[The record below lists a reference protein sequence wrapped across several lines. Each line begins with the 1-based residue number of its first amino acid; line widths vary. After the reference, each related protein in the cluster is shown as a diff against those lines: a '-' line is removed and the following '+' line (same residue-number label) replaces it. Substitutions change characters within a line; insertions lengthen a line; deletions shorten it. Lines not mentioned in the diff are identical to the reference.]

1 MPIKI
6 FHVIV
11 DTSVLHQAPF
21 GSARFERLLRRVRQ
35 GVVKL
40 YIPEVVLEERRTQL
54 LFEYNKLADEARGAL
69 MKMSETPL
77 SMLLEGI
84 PMPGPLDLPS
94 RDEVDRNSRAM
105 FLKYLADNKVEVL
118 PFTVEHAAR
127 TLDRYMHGKSPFQR
141 VEKRESERKHIPDSW
156 ILEAALEIKA
166 RLGRHCVLVKDQRFK
181 SALQEEGF
189 EVFGEIDLL
198 DKDIEA
204 ATAVV
209 PIRAPGPSAVPEEE
223 EATAAPI
230 APQSAL
236 EKLRADAFKDLDVV
250 VLGMNEALKNPD
262 KEAFFATLE
271 RLDVD
276 RAKAELMASTLVA
289 SGVLNEIGNRLIPTD
304 VPLAERMAAESV
316 VRALLLRMI

>member
-1 MPIKI
+1 MEI

-21 GSARFERLLRRVRQ
+21 GSARFEMLLRRVRQ

-69 MKMSETPL
+69 IKMSETPL
-77 SMLLEGI
+77 SLLLEGI
-84 PMPGPLDLPS
+84 PMPGPLDLPT
-94 RDEVDRNSRAM
+94 RDEVDRNSRAV
-105 FLKYLADNKVEVL
+105 FLEYLTDNKVEVL

-156 ILEAALEIKA
+156 ILEAALEVKA
-166 RLGRHCVLVKDQRFK
+166 RLGRHCVLVKDHRFQ
-181 SALQEEGF
+181 SALQDEGF
-189 EVFGEIDLL
+189 EVFSEIDLL

-209 PIRAPGPSAVPEEE
+209 PIRAPGVA
-223 EATAAPI
+223 AAAPI
-230 APQSAL
+230 VPHSAL
-236 EKLRADAFKDLDVV
+236 EKLRTEAFKDLDVI
-250 VLGMNEALKNPD
+250 VLGMNEALRNPD
-262 KEAFFATLE
+262 KESLFATLE
-271 RLDVD
+271 RLEVD
-276 RAKAELMASTLVA
+276 RTKAEVMASTLVA
-289 SGVLNEIGNRLIPTD
+289 SRVLTEIGNQFVPTD
-304 VPLAERMAAESV
+304 LALAQHMATEPV
-316 VRALLLRMI
+316 VRALLLRML